1 MLPKL
6 IFATHNQNKSREIG
20 AMLQGVMKVVS
31 LEEIGFFEE
40 IVESG
45 STLKENARIKA
56 KTIFDHS
63 HLNCF
68 ADDTGLEVEALN
80 GAPGVYSARYAG
92 LEKSA
97 EKNNQK
103 LIQALL
109 NTSNKNA
116 RFVTQICLFLDG
128 TEYFFEG
135 ELRGTIISDPR
146 GKEGFGYDPI
156 FVPFG
161 SDRTLAEMSLA
172 EKNTQS
178 HRAKAFHQMI
188 EFLKEKF
195 AANSI

>member
-20 AMLQGVMKVVS
+20 ALLQGVMQVVS

-40 IVESG
+40 IVENG
-45 STLKENARIKA
+45 ATLQENARIKA

-63 HLNCF
+63 GLNCF
-68 ADDTGLEVEALN
+68 ADDTGLEVEALH

-92 LEKSA
+92 PEKSA

-103 LIQALL
+103 LVHALASF
-109 NTSNKNA
+109 SNKSA
-116 RFVTQICLFLDG
+116 RFVTQICLFLEG
-128 TEYFFEG
+128 KEYFFEG
-135 ELRGTIISDPR
+135 ELKGTILAEPRGT
-146 GKEGFGYDPI
+146 EGFGYDPI
-156 FVPFG
+156 FMPLG

-188 EFLKEKF
+188 DFLKEKYVSK
-195 AANSI
+195 NL